1 MTKVYVVMMH
11 SMMYD
16 NNSSIDRVFST
27 EAAAIEYVSGIKPT
41 AAYEFDIDEWEVE
54 DGQHD

>member
-41 AAYEFDIDEWEVE
+41 AAYEFEIDEWEVE
-54 DGQHD
+54 D